1 MDKFVIGDQ
10 YGENIQFVLPGD
22 RDRYKSLLG
31 AILSLLTF
39 TVLVS
44 YAILRVGQIQNPIEA
59 EIS

>member
-44 YAILRVGQIQNPIEA
+44 YAILRVG
-59 EIS
+59 